1 MHEWLPRLF
10 DGGAKADHQVGAEQ
24 KDGVGHIV
32 GLQRRVVDYF
42 GAAATSFSQC
52 AVECLGNVVQC
63 SYARSAAHAS
73 TRDAVGHSS
82 MRIVRHALR
91 RAGRVQAIT
100 EVKGPKIGAEG
111 DVTHTL

>member
-1 MHEWLPRLF
+1 MRTN
-10 DGGAKADHQVGAEQ
+10 VGRCRFAASAAFRFAA
-24 KDGVGHIV
+24 
-32 GLQRRVVDYF
+32 LASSFSRVSF
-42 GAAATSFSQC
+42 STTAATSFSQC

-100 EVKGPKIGAEG
+100 EVKGPKIGAER